1 MKKSSLFG
9 IEVTY
14 GKREEIISEIERRL
28 NNGEKT
34 FIVTLNVSI
43 LMEAIKDPSYR
54 KILEEANM
62 VIPDGS
68 GIVWALDVIANV
80 KTDRV
85 TGIDTMTH
93 LCELSKKKGW
103 KVYLLGAREDV
114 AKKACENLRRNGVNV
129 VGYHHGYFERDGE
142 VIEEILSKKPDLLF
156 VGMGVPKQERWIHE
170 HFEKIPVK
178 LAMGVGGSI
187 DVVSGRKKRA
197 PEFVQKM
204 RLEWLY
210 RFLQSPWNKR
220 KVPFQIMRF
229 VFLVF
234 RERKKRKRWD

>member
-1 MKKSSLFG
+1 LFG

-93 LCELSKKKGW
+93 LCELSKKRGW
-103 KVYLLGAREDV
+103 RVYLLGAREEAV
-114 AKKACENLRRNGVNV
+114 KKACENLKRRGVNV
-129 VGYHHGYFERDGE
+129 VGYHHGYFEEDGE
-142 VIEEILSKKPDLLF
+142 VIEDILSKRPDLLF

>member
-9 IEVTY
+9 IEITY

-28 NNGEKT
+28 NNGEKM

-43 LMEAIKDPSYR
+43 LMEAMKDPSYR
-54 KILEEANM
+54 KILEEASM

-93 LCELSKKKGW
+93 LCELSKRKGW

-129 VGYHHGYFERDGE
+129 VGYHHGYFEKDGE
-142 VIEEILSKKPDLLF
+142 VIVEILSKKPDLLF

-170 HFEKIPVK
+170 HFKKIPVR

-204 RLEWLY
+204 KLEWLY

-220 KVPFQIMRF
+220 KIPFQIMKF
-229 VFLVF
+229 VFLVL

>member
-1 MKKSSLFG
+1 MFG
-9 IEVTY
+9 IEITY

-28 NNGEKT
+28 NNGEKM

-43 LMEAIKDPSYR
+43 LMEAMKDPSYR
-54 KILEEANM
+54 KIIEEASM

-93 LCELSKKKGW
+93 LCELSKRKGW

-129 VGYHHGYFERDGE
+129 VGYHHGYFEKDGE
-142 VIEEILSKKPDLLF
+142 VIVEILSKKPDLLF

-170 HFEKIPVK
+170 HFKKIPVR

-204 RLEWLY
+204 KLEWLY

-220 KVPFQIMRF
+220 RIPFQIMKF
-229 VFLVF
+229 VFLVL

>member
-1 MKKSSLFG
+1 MFG

>member
-1 MKKSSLFG
+1 MFG
-9 IEVTY
+9 IEITY

-28 NNGEKT
+28 NNGEKM

-43 LMEAIKDPSYR
+43 LMEAMKDPSYR
-54 KILEEANM
+54 KILEEASM

-93 LCELSKKKGW
+93 LCELSKRKGW

-114 AKKACENLRRNGVNV
+114 AKKACENLRKNGVNV
-129 VGYHHGYFERDGE
+129 VGYHHGYFEKDGE
-142 VIEEILSKKPDLLF
+142 VIVEILSKKPDLLF

-170 HFEKIPVK
+170 HFKKIPVR

-204 RLEWLY
+204 KLEWLY

-220 KVPFQIMRF
+220 KIPFQIMKF
-229 VFLVF
+229 VFLVL

>member
-1 MKKSSLFG
+1 LFG

-28 NNGEKT
+28 SNGEKT

-93 LCELSKKKGW
+93 LCELSKRKGW

-114 AKKACENLRRNGVNV
+114 AKKACENLRKNGVNV
-129 VGYHHGYFERDGE
+129 VGYHHGYFEKDGE
-142 VIEEILSKKPDLLF
+142 VIVEILSKKPDLLF

-170 HFEKIPVK
+170 HFKKIPVR

-204 RLEWLY
+204 KLEWLY

-220 KVPFQIMRF
+220 KIPFQIMKF
-229 VFLVF
+229 VFLVL

>member
-1 MKKSSLFG
+1 MFG
-9 IEVTY
+9 IEITY

-28 NNGEKT
+28 NNGEKM

-43 LMEAIKDPSYR
+43 LMEAMKDPSYR
-54 KILEEANM
+54 KILEEASM

-93 LCELSKKKGW
+93 LCELSKRKGW

-129 VGYHHGYFERDGE
+129 VGYHHGYFEKDGE
-142 VIEEILSKKPDLLF
+142 VIVEILSKKPDLLF

-170 HFEKIPVK
+170 HFKKIPVR

-204 RLEWLY
+204 KLEWLY

-220 KVPFQIMRF
+220 KIPFQIMKF
-229 VFLVF
+229 VFLVL

>member
-1 MKKSSLFG
+1 MFG

-28 NNGEKT
+28 SNGEKT

-129 VGYHHGYFERDGE
+129 VGYHHGYFEGDGE

-204 RLEWLY
+204 KLEWLY

>member
-1 MKKSSLFG
+1 LFG
-9 IEVTY
+9 IKITY

-28 NNGEKT
+28 NNGEKM

-43 LMEAIKDPSYR
+43 LMEAMKDPSYR
-54 KILEEANM
+54 KILEEASM

-93 LCELSKKKGW
+93 LCELSKRKGW

-129 VGYHHGYFERDGE
+129 VGYHHGYFEKDGE
-142 VIEEILSKKPDLLF
+142 VIVEILSKKPDLLF

-170 HFEKIPVK
+170 HFKKIPVR

-204 RLEWLY
+204 KLEWLY

-220 KVPFQIMRF
+220 KIPFQIMKF
-229 VFLVF
+229 VFLVL

>member
-1 MKKSSLFG
+1 MFG

-114 AKKACENLRRNGVNV
+114 AKKVVNNISPRYMERNG
-129 VGYHHGYFERDGE
+129 GYTR
-142 VIEEILSKKPDLLF
+142 IIKF
-156 VGMGVPKQERWIHE
+156 VKNC
-170 HFEKIPVK
+170 
-178 LAMGVGGSI
+178 S
-187 DVVSGRKKRA
+187 SRA
-197 PEFVQKM
+197 N
-204 RLEWLY
+204 R
-210 RFLQSPWNKR
+210 
-220 KVPFQIMRF
+220 
-229 VFLVF
+229 
-234 RERKKRKRWD
+234 

>member
-1 MKKSSLFG
+1 LFG

-204 RLEWLY
+204 KLEWLY

>member
-1 MKKSSLFG
+1 LFG
-9 IEVTY
+9 IEITY

-28 NNGEKT
+28 NNGEKM

-43 LMEAIKDPSYR
+43 LMEAMKDPSYR
-54 KILEEANM
+54 KILEEASM

-93 LCELSKKKGW
+93 LCELSKRKGW
-103 KVYLLGAREDV
+103 KVYLLGAKEDV

-129 VGYHHGYFERDGE
+129 VGYHHGYFEKDGE
-142 VIEEILSKKPDLLF
+142 VIVEILSKKPDLLF

-170 HFEKIPVK
+170 HFKKIPVR

-204 RLEWLY
+204 KLEWLY

-220 KVPFQIMRF
+220 KIPFQIMKF
-229 VFLVF
+229 VFLVL

>member
-1 MKKSSLFG
+1 MFG
-9 IEVTY
+9 IEITY

-28 NNGEKT
+28 NNGEKM

-43 LMEAIKDPSYR
+43 LMEAMKDPSYR
-54 KILEEANM
+54 KIIEEASM

-93 LCELSKKKGW
+93 LCELSKRKGW

-129 VGYHHGYFERDGE
+129 VGYHHGYFEKDGE
-142 VIEEILSKKPDLLF
+142 VIVEILSKKPDLLF

-170 HFEKIPVK
+170 HFKKIPVR

-204 RLEWLY
+204 KLEWLY

-220 KVPFQIMRF
+220 KIPFQIMKF
-229 VFLVF
+229 VFLVL

>member
-1 MKKSSLFG
+1 MFG
-9 IEVTY
+9 IEITY
-14 GKREEIISEIERRL
+14 GKKEEIISEIERRL
-28 NNGEKT
+28 NNGEKM

-43 LMEAIKDPSYR
+43 LMEAMKDPSYR
-54 KILEEANM
+54 KILEEASM

-93 LCELSKKKGW
+93 LCELSKRKGW

-129 VGYHHGYFERDGE
+129 VGYHHGYFEKDGE
-142 VIEEILSKKPDLLF
+142 VIVEILSKKPDLLF

-170 HFEKIPVK
+170 HFKKIPVR

-204 RLEWLY
+204 KLEWLY

-220 KVPFQIMRF
+220 KIPFQIMKF
-229 VFLVF
+229 VFLVL

>member
-1 MKKSSLFG
+1 LFG
-9 IEVTY
+9 IEITY

-28 NNGEKT
+28 NNGEKM

-43 LMEAIKDPSYR
+43 LMEAMKDPSYR
-54 KILEEANM
+54 KILEEASM

-93 LCELSKKKGW
+93 LCELSKRKGW

-129 VGYHHGYFERDGE
+129 VGYHHGYFEKDGE
-142 VIEEILSKKPDLLF
+142 VIVEILSKKPDLLF

-170 HFEKIPVK
+170 HFKKIPVR

-204 RLEWLY
+204 KLEWLY

-220 KVPFQIMRF
+220 KIPFQIMKF
-229 VFLVF
+229 VFLVL